1 MPKLEIENR
10 ELSWLDFNYRIL
22 SEAQN
27 DDNPLLEQSKFLSIV
42 SSNLDEFFMV
52 RVGSLCRNIEEGS
65 GKLDPA
71 GMTYKEQLNAVWQE
85 AHRQVDRQYYVLQRK
100 LLPALAMEGIHFLS
114 PGMLDKEQLKWLG
127 EYFDEQV
134 LPLLTPWAITAQR
147 PFPLLTAKC
156 LHIAVL
162 LPPRMR
168 SGGYRFALVSVP
180 TSLSR
185 VVLLPSGI
193 GHKRGILLEDVICM
207 HMSRLFNGLKP
218 VAMAPFRL
226 TRNAD
231 FLYNDHDAALLI
243 AEMRKNLKRRKWGKV
258 VRLEVPKGCD
268 PRLLI
273 RLRKYLCITEKET
286 MHVPGPID
294 LTYFMKEVSG
304 YEGFDHLRF
313 DPFTPWI
320 DEKYLQSG
328 DIFEYIRSSDRLLHH
343 PYDSFDP
350 VVDFVCRAAE
360 DPQVMAIKQTLY
372 RVSGKSPIVAALAQ
386 AAQNGKQVTVLLE
399 VRARFDEENNIK
411 WCLELEKAG
420 CHVYYGVAD
429 LKTHSKITLVVRK
442 EDDGMRSYVHL
453 GTGNY
458 NDSTAKLYTDFG
470 LFTADAVIGRD
481 AGKFF
486 NMVTGYGGEAVMDK
500 LVTAPY
506 QLRSTLADLIK
517 YEIRNA
523 REGLP
528 ALISA
533 KMNSLCDPDMIR
545 LLYRAADAGVQIR
558 LLVRGICCIK
568 KRKNIQIRSIVG
580 RFLEHARIF
589 IFHHGGDQTVYL
601 SSADWMPRNLDKRV
615 ELMFPIEDADIKARI
630 IATLRDEWRDNVKAW
645 EKKKTGLY
653 VRVRRGEPAINAQE
667 ERICGH
673 AMIEDLSPVLDEDD
687 LRSIDRKDRQDEDEV
702 PDASE
707 DPVTAA
713 AAGGPEEDE
722 ILLPDDDPGEDEDF
736 SLDTL
741 GGDRD
746 GSEDVESMFDAFRDD
761 EDR

>member
-1 MPKLEIENR
+1 MAKKMIENR

-22 SEAQN
+22 AEAVN
-27 DDNPLLEQSKFLSIV
+27 EENPLLEQSKFLSIV

-65 GKLDPA
+65 LKLDPS
-71 GMTYKEQLNAVWQE
+71 GMTYKEQLTAVWQTV
-85 AHRQVDRQYYVLQRK
+85 HRQVERQYYVLQRK

-114 PGMLDKEQLKWLG
+114 PGMLDKEQTKWLG
-127 EYFDEQV
+127 DYFDEQV

-147 PFPLLTAKC
+147 PFPLLTAKS
-156 LHIAVL
+156 LHLAVL

-168 SGGYRFALVSVP
+168 SEGFRFALVSVP
-180 TSLSR
+180 ASLNR
-185 VVLLPSGI
+185 VVLLPGGI
-193 GHKRGILLEDVICM
+193 GKVRGILLEDVISM
-207 HMSRLFNGLKP
+207 HLTRLFNGIKP
-218 VAMAPFRL
+218 LAVTTFRL

-258 VRLEVPKGCD
+258 LRLEVPKGCD

-273 RLRKYLCITEKET
+273 RLRKYLCITDKET

-304 YEGFDHLRF
+304 YEGFDHLRYT
-313 DPFTPWI
+313 PFKPQI
-320 DEKYLQSG
+320 DEKYQSAG
-328 DIFEYIRSSDRLLHH
+328 DIFEYIRASDRLMQH

-350 VVDFVCRAAE
+350 VVDFVCQAAE

-386 AAQNGKQVTVLLE
+386 AAQNGKQVTVLIE

-429 LKTHSKITLVVRK
+429 LKTHSKITLVVRR
-442 EDDGMRSYVHL
+442 EDGGMRSYVHL

-470 LFTADAVIGRD
+470 LFTADEIIGRD

-486 NMVTGYGGEAVMDK
+486 NMVTGYGGEAEMDK

-506 QLRSTLADLIK
+506 RLRKTIKDLIR
-517 YEIRNA
+517 YEIKNA
-523 REGLP
+523 KDGLP
-528 ALISA
+528 AMISA
-533 KMNSLCDPDMIR
+533 KMNSLCDPKMIG
-545 LLYRAADAGVQIR
+545 LLYEAADAGVEIQ
-558 LLVRGICCIK
+558 LLVRGICCIQ

-580 RFLEHARIF
+580 RFLEHARMF
-589 IFHHGGDQTVYL
+589 MFYHGGDQTVYL

-615 ELMFPIEDADIKARI
+615 ELMFPIEDADIKARL

-645 EKKKTGLY
+645 EKKRNGKYT
-653 VRVRRGEPAINAQE
+653 RVHKGEPAINVQE
-667 ERICGH
+667 ERILGH

-687 LRSIDRKDRQDEDEV
+687 LRSIDEKDRLDDQEPDEAAN
-702 PDASE
+702 PDKNADIESN
-707 DPVTAA
+707 DM
-713 AAGGPEEDE
+713 
-722 ILLPDDDPGEDEDF
+722 ILPDSLLADTDEDF
-736 SLDTL
+736 DLTGED
-741 GGDRD
+741 GDD
-746 GSEDVESMFDAFRDD
+746 DLFPMEDKEDD
-761 EDR
+761 